1 MTDQPAEQPI
11 SGSATRGAV
20 DLTGLSTHGKAP
32 SGAPARQGRPTSAAT
47 PGSAGAGAAPGGS
60 TPVAGGAG
68 AGGGPGATAGPA
80 RPGVSGLVVE
90 GTDANFTEVVNA
102 SIRVPSVVVLWS
114 AGLPQSG
121 DFLQVVIATAAALDG
136 RVQVVSVNVDAN
148 PGLLRAFQVQSV
160 PMTLGLVQGQPVPLF
175 AGIQPAE
182 QVRAYLDELLK
193 LAVQYGIAGRV
204 DIGGAGV
211 DEGADEGVEP
221 ELPPLHQAAFDAIE
235 RDDLDGAAAAYEQAL
250 RENPGDTDAELGLA
264 HVGLMRR
271 TRGVDPA
278 AARAA
283 AAASPDDVDAA
294 IMVADL
300 DVLGGHVEDA
310 FGRLIDLV
318 KATAGDERE
327 QARTHLLELFSI
339 VGGHDERVR
348 KARTALMSALF

>member
-11 SGSATRGAV
+11 SGSASRGAV
-20 DLTGLSTHGKAP
+20 DLTGLSTHGRAP
-32 SGAPARQGRPTSAAT
+32 SGAPASRGRPTGAAS

-60 TPVAGGAG
+60 PPVAGGAG
-68 AGGGPGATAGPA
+68 PGVASGAAAGPA

-90 GTDANFTEVVNA
+90 GNDANFTEVVNA

-121 DFLQVVIATAAALDG
+121 DFLQVVIGAAAALDG

-211 DEGADEGVEP
+211 DEGAGEGVEP

-250 RENPGDTDAELGLA
+250 KENPGDTDAELGLA

-339 VGGHDERVR
+339 VGSHDERVR

>member
-1 MTDQPAEQPI
+1 M
-11 SGSATRGAV
+11 
-20 DLTGLSTHGKAP
+20 
-32 SGAPARQGRPTSAAT
+32 
-47 PGSAGAGAAPGGS
+47 
-60 TPVAGGAG
+60 
-68 AGGGPGATAGPA
+68 
-80 RPGVSGLVVE
+80 VE

-114 AGLPQSG
+114 AALPQSG
-121 DFLQVVIATAAALDG
+121 DFLQVVISTAAALEG

-182 QVRAYLDELLK
+182 QVGAYLDELLK

-204 DIGGAGV
+204 EIAGSGV
-211 DEGADEGVEP
+211 PEGADEDAEP

-250 RENPGDTDAELGLA
+250 KQNPADTDAQLGLA

-271 TRGVDPA
+271 TKGVDLA

-283 AAASPDDVDAA
+283 AAAHPQDVDAA

-310 FGRLIDLV
+310 FGRLIEIV

-327 QARTHLLELFSI
+327 QARTHLLELFSV
-339 VGGHDERVR
+339 VGSHDERVR

>member
-11 SGSATRGAV
+11 SGSASRGAV
-20 DLTGLSTHGKAP
+20 DLTGLSTHGRAP
-32 SGAPARQGRPTSAAT
+32 SGAPASPGRPTGAAS

-60 TPVAGGAG
+60 PPVAGGAG
-68 AGGGPGATAGPA
+68 PGVASGAAAGPA

-90 GTDANFTEVVNA
+90 GNDANFTEVVNA

-121 DFLQVVIATAAALDG
+121 DFLQVVVGAAAALDG

-211 DEGADEGVEP
+211 DEGAGEGVEP

-235 RDDLDGAAAAYEQAL
+235 RDDLDGAAAAYEHAL
-250 RENPGDTDAELGLA
+250 KDNPGDTDAELGLA

-283 AAASPDDVDAA
+283 AAANPDDVDAA

-327 QARTHLLELFSI
+327 QSRTHLLELFSI
-339 VGGHDERVR
+339 VGSHDERVR